1 MEDTAKES
9 MASVSGAIGSVGS
22 TVPLTGI
29 STTAPITPGAPST
42 AAQTSWL
49 HFKIDNLMAKLDA
62 FAEAEEAKAAS
73 IGSLASKYWPIAVG
87 ILIAATRL
95 LH

>member
-1 MEDTAKES
+1 MDDFKNDAQL
-9 MASVSGAIGSVGS
+9 ASVPQVG
-22 TVPLTGI
+22 LGQ
-29 STTAPITPGAPST
+29 APMPPYPVTPGAPPT

-62 FAEAEEAKAAS
+62 AAKTEEAKA
-73 IGSLASKYWPIAVG
+73 GGYLKKYWPIVVG